1 MHFNIYKLNFVLI
14 WRGTKMLNLKIKNR
28 TKLKTIN
35 EY

>member
-1 MHFNIYKLNFVLI
+1 MHFNIYKLNFVSI
-14 WRGTKMLNLKIKNR
+14 WKGTKMLNLKKQIR